1 MTDVRRRDD
10 LLEQALDLPEESRP
24 AFLDQACGDDHDLRR
39 EVERLLAVDA
49 DGWGDFLEAGAF
61 ERTTCVP
68 GTVIDRYVVKSQIG
82 AGGMGVVYRAHD
94 PEIGRDVALKIMTR
108 FRTSAERRR
117 LALAE
122 VQALGRLRHHGIV
135 HIYTVGEYR
144 RRPFFVMELLE
155 GRDLAGAMAENSSVA
170 VEQKLNWLCQLAESL
185 RAVHAAG
192 IVHRDVKPSNVFLT
206 SDGYIKLLDFGI
218 ARRLDKTLSHA
229 TAVSGTPAYMAPE
242 QRRGE
247 RATQASDIYAFGV
260 VLGELLTGRGAG
272 GDGGAQGARGLTA
285 LPPVTALAQV
295 APPGIVDLYRRMTAP
310 EPADRIQ
317 SFGEVLGVLADA
329 QGGPVR
335 TRTRWKTVVAL
346 LGLMAV
352 VGAGAL
358 WSARSTPEPSA
369 PAAAITDLTRVRVT
383 LFTDAGVEQPAAIT
397 GQPVLLR
404 TDDRFGLRVSA
415 TESGHLYLLGKSV
428 ERGSLHVLFPST
440 TSNAGSS
447 ILSGDAVVR
456 VPEESWFFFDERPGT
471 ERMWIVWSRQPHRQ
485 LERAS
490 RWANEH
496 DQGEVRDATERKE
509 LEGLLATASP
519 RALITRGEL
528 LIEGAQDVLMG
539 FIDLRHELSPAA
551 ERRKDER

>member
-39 EVERLLAVDA
+39 DVERLLAVDA

-68 GTVIDRYVVKSQIG
+68 GTVIDRYVIKSQIG

-122 VQALGRLRHHGIV
+122 VHALGRLHHRGIV

-144 RRPFFVMELLE
+144 GRPFFVMELLD
-155 GRDLAGAMAENSSVA
+155 GRDLAAAMADCSPIA
-170 VEQKLNWLCQLAESL
+170 VEQKLDWLCQLAESL

-206 SDGYIKLLDFGI
+206 ADGDVKLLDFGI

-242 QRRGE
+242 QRQGE

-260 VLGELLTGRGAG
+260 VLGELLAGRREGRVG
-272 GDGGAQGARGLTA
+272 VDHEPRGLTA
-285 LPPVTALAQV
+285 LPSVTALAQV
-295 APPGIVDLYRRMTAP
+295 APLAVVDLYKRMTAL

-317 SFGEVLGVLADA
+317 SFEEVLRVLAGA
-329 QGGPVR
+329 RGGSVR
-335 TRTRWKTVVAL
+335 TGTLWKTVAVL
-346 LGLMAV
+346 LGLLAV
-352 VGAGAL
+352 IGAGAL
-358 WSARSTPEPSA
+358 LWSAVPGPQPSSPVTPVA
-369 PAAAITDLTRVRVT
+369 NVARVRVT
-383 LFTDAGVEQPAAIT
+383 LFTDAGVERPAAII
-397 GQPVLLR
+397 GQSVLLR
-404 TDDRFGLRVSA
+404 ADDRFGLQVSP
-415 TESGHLYLLGKSV
+415 TESGHLYLVGQSV
-428 ERGSLHVLFPST
+428 DRGSLHVLFPSP
-440 TSNAGSS
+440 TSYAGSS
-447 ILSGDAVVR
+447 SVPGDAVLR
-456 VPEESWFFFDERPGT
+456 VPESSWFFFDERPGT
-471 ERMWIVWSRQPHRQ
+471 DRMWIVWSRQAHQQ

-490 RWANEH
+490 RWANER

-509 LEGLLATASP
+509 LEGLLAASP
-519 RALITRGEL
+519 RALTGGEL
-528 LIEGAQDVLMG
+528 VMEDGQNVLMG
-539 FIDLRHELSPAA
+539 FIDLRHELPPAA